1 MRNNDRREP
10 TTLLR
15 KIQTVYN
22 RTKMKIAVMGS
33 GGLGG
38 LYGGRLAHAGYDV
51 SFIARGAHLAAMR
64 EHGLTIE
71 NEPHGT
77 IQLPTVRATDD
88 PGTVGVVDLVLI
100 AVKLWDTE
108 NAVRAVRPMV
118 GPQTAVLS
126 LQNGVLKDDTL
137 RSVFGP
143 GAVLGGAAYVATQL
157 ARPGVIRQTGTMQRL
172 IFGEYDDRRSART
185 ERLLEAFVRARL
197 QAEIS
202 DDIRRTVWEK
212 YVFLVAL
219 SGTTATMRS
228 TIGPIRSHPRS
239 RAFLYRL
246 LAETVT
252 VGRAHG
258 VRLPERYADDRLAFL
273 DTVPP
278 DMTSSMHH
286 DLERGNRLEVAWLAG
301 GVVQL
306 GEQVGVP
313 TPANRA
319 VWDILALH
327 ADGGRAPRD

>member
-1 MRNNDRREP
+1 
-10 TTLLR
+10 
-15 KIQTVYN
+15 
-22 RTKMKIAVMGS
+22 MKIAVMGS

-38 LYGGRLAHAGYDV
+38 LYGGRLAAAGHDV
-51 SFIARGAHLAAMR
+51 WFIARGAHLAAMR
-64 EHGLTIE
+64 DHGLLID

-77 IQLPTVRATDD
+77 TRLPRVHATED
-88 PGTVGVVDLVLI
+88 PAAVGVADLVLI
-100 AVKLWDTE
+100 AVKLWDTDD
-108 NAVRAVRPMV
+108 AVRATRPMV
-118 GPQTAVLS
+118 GPDTAVMS

-137 RSVFGP
+137 RRAFGDA
-143 GAVLGGAAYVATQL
+143 AVVGGVAYVATQL

-172 IFGEYDDRRSART
+172 IFGQYDGQRSART
-185 ERLLEAFVRARL
+185 ERLLDAFVRAGL

-212 YVFLVAL
+212 YVFLVGL

-239 RAFLYRL
+239 RAFLHAL
-246 LAETVT
+246 LKETVA

-258 VRLPERYADDRLAFL
+258 VRLPEHYADDRLAFL

-286 DLERGNRLEVAWLAG
+286 DLERGNRLEVAWLSG

-306 GEQVGVP
+306 GEAVGVP

-319 VWDILALH
+319 VWDVLAIH
-327 ADGGRAPRD
+327 ADGRPGASARVTAHEAQAAASADL